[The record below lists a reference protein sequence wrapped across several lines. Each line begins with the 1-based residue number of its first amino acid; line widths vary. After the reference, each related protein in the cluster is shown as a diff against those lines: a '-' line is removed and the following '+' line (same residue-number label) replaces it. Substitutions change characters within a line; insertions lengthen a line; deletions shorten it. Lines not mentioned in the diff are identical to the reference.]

1 MFIDF
6 INRRGRSG
14 FLAFLSVLF
23 FCFVISGAGKVSA
36 NDESLNFLHY
46 TNKDGLPS
54 SYVKSLAQDQF
65 GFIWMATRLS
75 VCRFDGKNFR
85 EFPAFD
91 ESGNPYSL
99 LCNRIFSFEDSMLI
113 CRTNDGKFFSFDF
126 DFESFKPYKLLNDIG
141 IAQSVVP
148 VKGGFWICRDKNI
161 YFLNSKS
168 GLLSELRDTITFGN
182 IPGDVSFVD
191 IKENN
196 NNVVAITENRLI
208 IWFDFK
214 RSKIKSFEI
223 PVNFGNQSF
232 SAFYLDNGNNVW
244 LGDETKGL
252 YRINLET
259 GFTYHYS
266 KDEQGDNHITHNMVH
281 CFTEDHQGRLW
292 IGTEA
297 GLCIWSAVTGKFSFS
312 RYELSNPSGLNTDP
326 IYDAYCDRNGNVW
339 LGTYFGGVNFW
350 NAKKSFFKTWQSGFG
365 KRQLGGN
372 VVSCL
377 KEDARGNIWIGLEDL
392 GINMLDVSSGII
404 TKYSSETEE
413 NGLTYSN
420 VHDLM
425 FLNDNILW
433 IATYT
438 GGINILNT
446 ETGKYSHINQKSHPE
461 LPSDNIYSFLNMGDS
476 VFIATTRGLAV
487 YNVKTKKINGFFVDR
502 VGETQFES
510 MCLTNYKIWF
520 SSSQRAYYYDIRTKS
535 FVYFDRIP
543 QMTNINFVK
552 ADSKGRVWFGDCYNG
567 LCYFDENTDQ
577 IVSFNKSN
585 GFPVTWMFSLEE
597 GNDGWFWASSDK
609 GLVKFNPGK
618 NIFILYDSNSGIA
631 FNQFNFRAS
640 FKDSWGNVYFGGNN
654 GMVSFNENENPDVS
668 EKLNVYFTGIQLFN
682 KPVIPG
688 GKSPLVKS
696 INEIKSIKLDYKQ
709 NVFTLEFSALSYS
722 NSGKCQ
728 YAYYLENFE
737 NTWNYVGDRNFAT
750 YTNLSPGTYYFHVK
764 GSVSNI
770 LNEKND
776 RTLKIEV
783 RPPFWLS
790 IWAFIVYFVLVWVLT
805 IVIYMVGKRFEKS
818 KALVEMERRE
828 KEHENEIHQVK
839 LEFFTNISHE
849 LKTPLTLILGPLNK
863 ILEEE
868 KLSPLFKKR
877 LFGVEKNAQR
887 LFHLINQLLEFRK
900 IETGRENLEVA
911 PCDLSSFIQ
920 EIKESFD
927 PIAENKK
934 IDFSVIYPAPDFEI
948 WLDSNKVDKI
958 IFNLLS
964 NAFKFTAE
972 GGKIDLKIEIVNRE
986 KRSRKTKNNMVISVS
1001 DSGKGIKPELLNK
1014 VFDRFFHL
1022 EEGGMNEKGSGIGLA
1037 YLKSLVLLH
1046 KGEINAESVVNEGSK
1061 FTVILPVSKHDYSK
1075 EEFAHSI
1082 QQFIPSPE
1090 EIAIDTESENELEIE
1105 DANGFSHDPII
1116 LIVEDN
1122 HELLEFMK
1130 ESLEAKYQVFTAKN
1144 GLEALEKI
1152 KIEMP
1157 DLIISDVMMP
1167 EMDGFELT
1175 MKIKSE
1181 IMTSHIPVI
1190 LLTAKSGVENR
1201 YKGLKTGADY
1211 YIEKPFYPNI
1221 LEQNIENILNTRRML
1236 IERFKNDAYI
1246 PVGDVAHSESDK
1258 IFIEK
1263 LTSVIKSNIND
1274 PMMDVTY
1281 LIKEMAMSRSLLHLK
1296 LKSLVNCSTTEFIR
1310 SIRLREAV
1318 KLISNGRY
1326 NISEAAYETGFS
1338 SPTYFTRRFK
1348 ECYGKS
1354 PREYFNL

>member
-1 MFIDF
+1 MVVMKFLHKFLYRFIPTIAF
-6 INRRGRSG
+6 
-14 FLAFLSVLF
+14 FLTLSLF
-23 FCFVISGAGKVSA
+23 NTIKAVEDNF
-36 NDESLNFLHY
+36 NFLHY

-54 SYVKSLAQDQF
+54 SYVKSQTQDQF
-65 GFIWMATRLS
+65 GFIWIATRIS

-91 ESGNPYSL
+91 ESGKPYSL
-99 LCNRIFSFEDSMLI
+99 ICNKIFSFEDTLLI
-113 CRTNDGKFFSFDF
+113 CRTNDGKYFSFDF
-126 DFESFKPYKLLNDIG
+126 DNESFRPYKILNDIG
-141 IAQSVVP
+141 IAQTVVP
-148 VKGGFWICRDKNI
+148 VSGGFWICRDKNL
-161 YFLNSKS
+161 YFLNSKT
-168 GLLSELRDTITFGN
+168 GLLSELRDTVTFGN

-191 IKENN
+191 VKENN
-196 NNVVAITENRLI
+196 NNVVAITENKLI

-214 RSKIKSFEI
+214 RSKIKSFET
-223 PVNFGNQSF
+223 PEDLGNLSVT
-232 SAFYLDNGNNVW
+232 AFYLDNGNNVW
-244 LGDETKGL
+244 LGEETKGL

-266 KDEQGDNHITHNMVH
+266 KDEKGDNHITHNMVH

-312 RYELSNPSGLNTDP
+312 RYDLSNPSGLNSDP
-326 IYDAYCDRNGNVW
+326 IYDAFCDRNGNVW
-339 LGTYFGGVNFW
+339 LGSYFGGVNFW
-350 NAKKSFFKTWQSGFG
+350 NAKKNFFKTWQSGFG

-377 KEDARGNIWIGLEDL
+377 KEDSRGNIWIGLEDL
-392 GINMLDVSSGII
+392 GINMLDASTGII
-404 TKYSSETEE
+404 TKYSSQTEE

-425 FLNDNILW
+425 FLENNILW

-438 GGINILNT
+438 GGINIFNT
-446 ETGKYSHINQKSHPE
+446 ETGKYSHINSKTNPE
-461 LPSDNIYSFLNMGDS
+461 LPSDNIYSFYDMGDS
-476 VFIATTRGLAV
+476 IFIATTGGLVV
-487 YNVKTKKINGFFVDR
+487 YNVHSKKINRFFTET
-502 VGETQFES
+502 VGGMQFEAI
-510 MCLTNYKIWF
+510 CKTENKIWF
-520 SSSQRAYYYDIRTKS
+520 SSSQRAYYYDIKKKELI
-535 FVYFDRIP
+535 YFDRIP
-543 QMTNINFVK
+543 LMNNINFVK
-552 ADSKGRVWFGDCYNG
+552 TDSYGRVWFGDCYNG
-567 LCYFDENTDQ
+567 LCYYDEKSDKV
-577 IVSFNKSN
+577 VSFNKSN
-585 GFPVTWMFSLEE
+585 GFPVSWMFSLEE

-618 NIFILYDSNSGIA
+618 NIFILYDSNSGIP

-640 FKDSWGNVYFGGNN
+640 FKDSWGNIYFGGNN

-668 EKLNVYFTGIQLFN
+668 EKLNIYFTGLQLFN
-682 KPVIPG
+682 KPVVPG
-688 GKSPLVKS
+688 NKSPLTKS
-696 INEIKSIKLDYKQ
+696 INKVKEIKLDYKQ

-750 YTNLSPGTYYFHVK
+750 YTSLRPGTYYFHVK

-770 LNEKND
+770 MNEKNE
-776 RTLKIEV
+776 RVLKIVV

-790 IWAFIVYFVLVWVLT
+790 IWAFIVYFILVWVLT

-868 KLSPLFKKR
+868 KLSPIFKKR
-877 LFGVEKNAQR
+877 LTGVEKNAQR

-900 IETGRENLEVA
+900 IETGRENLQVVR
-911 PCDLSSFIQ
+911 CDLPAFIQ
-920 EIKESFD
+920 EIKESFE

-934 IDFSVIYPAPDFEI
+934 IEFNAIYPTPDFEI
-948 WLDSNKVDKI
+948 WFDTNKVDKI

-964 NAFKFTAE
+964 NAFKFTSQ
-972 GGKIDLKIEIVNRE
+972 GGKIELKIEFVNRE
-986 KRSRKTKNNMVISVS
+986 KRTRKSRYNMAISVS
-1001 DSGKGIKPELLNK
+1001 DSGKGIKPELINK
-1014 VFDRFFHL
+1014 VFDRFFHF
-1022 EEGGMNEKGSGIGLA
+1022 EEAGTNEKGSGIGLA
-1037 YLKSLVLLH
+1037 YMKSLVLLH
-1046 KGEINAESVVNEGSK
+1046 RGEINVESVVNEGSK
-1061 FTVILPVSKHDYSK
+1061 FTVIIPVSKHDYTK
-1075 EEFAHSI
+1075 DEFVNAV

-1090 EIAIDTESENELEIE
+1090 EIAIDTESDYEVEIE
-1105 DANGFSHDPII
+1105 DSNGFSHEPIV

-1122 HELLEFMK
+1122 QELLEFIK
-1130 ESLEAKYQVFTAKN
+1130 ESLDSKYQVFTAKN
-1144 GLEALEKI
+1144 GIEAVEKI
-1152 KIEMP
+1152 NNDMP

-1167 EMDGFELT
+1167 GMDGFELT
-1175 MKIKSE
+1175 SKIKSE
-1181 IMTSHIPVI
+1181 IATSHIPVI

-1201 YKGLKTGADY
+1201 FKGLKTGADY

-1221 LEQNIENILNTRRML
+1221 LEQNIENILNTRKML
-1236 IERFKNDAYI
+1236 IERFKNDAFI
-1246 PVGDVAHSESDK
+1246 PISDIAHSESDK

-1263 LTSVIKSNIND
+1263 LTSVIKANISD

-1281 LIKEMAMSRSLLHLK
+1281 LVKEMAISRSLLHLK

-1310 SIRLREAV
+1310 SIRLREAI

>member
-1 MFIDF
+1 MVKGLI
-6 INRRGRSG
+6 IKWVRSRF
-14 FLAFLSVLF
+14 FLVFVFAVFTLSGILN
-23 FCFVISGAGKVSA
+23 SGKVSA
-36 NDESLNFLHY
+36 NDDALSFLHY

-54 SYVKSLAQDQF
+54 SYVKSLAQDKF
-65 GFIWMATRLS
+65 GFIWLATRIS

-91 ESGNPYSL
+91 ESGNHISL
-99 LCNRIFSFEDSMLI
+99 ICNKIFSFEDSVLI
-113 CRTNDGKFFSFDF
+113 CRTNSGRYFTF
-126 DFESFKPYKLLNDIG
+126 DFENECFKPFKLLNEIG
-141 IAQSVVP
+141 IVQSIVP
-148 VKGGFWICRDKNI
+148 VSRGFWICRDNNL

-168 GLLSELRDTITFGN
+168 GLLSELRDTVTFGN
-182 IPGDVSFVD
+182 IPNNVSFVD
-191 IKENN
+191 VKENN
-196 NNVVAITENRLI
+196 NNVVAITDNRLI

-223 PVNFGNQSF
+223 PASFGNRF
-232 SAFYLDNGNNVW
+232 ISAFYLDNGNNVW
-244 LGDETKGL
+244 IGEETKGL

-259 GFTYHYS
+259 GFSYHYS

-297 GLCIWSAVTGKFSFS
+297 GLCIWSAVTGKFTFS
-312 RYELSNPSGLNTDP
+312 RYDMANPAGLNSNP
-326 IYDAYCDRNGNVW
+326 IYDAFCDRNGNIW
-339 LGTYFGGVNFW
+339 LGSYFGGINFW

-377 KEDARGNIWIGLEDL
+377 KEDAIGNIWIGLEDL
-392 GINMLDVSSGII
+392 GINKLDVSSGII
-404 TKYSSETEE
+404 TKYSTDTEGS
-413 NGLTYSN
+413 GLTYSN

-425 FLNDNILW
+425 FLNDNALW

-446 ETGKYSHINQKSHPE
+446 ITGKYDHINQKTHPE

-476 VFIATTRGLAV
+476 VFLATTSGIAV
-487 YNVKTKKINGFFVDR
+487 YNVKTKKINRFFADVI
-502 VGETQFES
+502 GETQFES
-510 MCLTNYKIWF
+510 LCLTNNKIWF
-520 SSSQRAYYYDIRTKS
+520 SSSQRAYYYDINKKS
-535 FVYFDRIP
+535 LFLFNRIP
-543 QMTNINFVK
+543 QMTNMNFVK

-567 LCYFDENTDQ
+567 LCYFDEKTDQ
-577 IVSFNKSN
+577 VVSFNKST
-585 GFPVTWMFSLEE
+585 GFPVSWMFSLEE

-609 GLVKFNPGK
+609 GLV
-618 NIFILYDSNSGIA
+618 
-631 FNQFNFRAS
+631 NQFNFRAS
-640 FKDSWGNVYFGGNN
+640 FKDTWGNIYFGGNN
-654 GMVSFNENENPDVS
+654 GMVSFNKNENPDVS
-668 EKLNVYFTGIQLFN
+668 EKLNIYFTGIQLFN
-682 KPVIPG
+682 KPVVPEI
-688 GKSPLVKS
+688 KSRLNKS
-696 INEIKSIKLDYKQ
+696 INQVKQILFEYKE

-737 NTWNYVGDRNFAT
+737 DSWNYVGDRNFAT
-750 YTNLSPGTYYFHVK
+750 YTNLSPGVYYFHVK

-770 LNEKND
+770 LNEKNE
-776 RTLKIEV
+776 RILKIII

-790 IWAFIVYFVLVWVLT
+790 IWAFIIYFILVWVLT

-868 KLSPLFKKR
+868 KLSPIFKKK
-877 LFGVEKNAQR
+877 LFGIEKNAQR
-887 LFHLINQLLEFRK
+887 LFNLINQLLEFRK
-900 IETGRENLEVA
+900 IETGKEDLQVIHCN
-911 PCDLSSFIQ
+911 LSSFIQ

-934 IDFSVIYPAPDFEI
+934 IDFKVIFPTLEFDI
-948 WLDSNKVDKI
+948 WFDANKVDKI

-964 NAFKFTAE
+964 NAFKFTSE
-972 GGKIDLKIEIVNRE
+972 GGEIELKIEIINRE
-986 KRSRKTKNNMVISVS
+986 KRSKKPKYNMIISVS
-1001 DSGKGIKPELLNK
+1001 DSGKGIKPEVLNK
-1014 VFDRFFHL
+1014 VFDRFFHF
-1022 EEGGMNEKGSGIGLA
+1022 EEAGSVEKGSGIGLA
-1037 YLKSLVLLH
+1037 YLKSLVILH
-1046 KGEINAESVVNEGSK
+1046 RGEINVESVVNEGSK
-1061 FTVILPVSKHDYSK
+1061 FTVVLPVSKHDYKK
-1075 EEFAHSI
+1075 EEFSNTV
-1082 QQFIPSPE
+1082 QQFIPLPE
-1090 EIAIDTESENELEIE
+1090 DIAIDTESDYEVEIE
-1105 DANGFSHDPII
+1105 DSNGLSHDPIV

-1122 HELLEFMK
+1122 QELLEFMK
-1130 ESLEAKYQVFTAKN
+1130 ESLETKYQVFTAKN
-1144 GLEALEKI
+1144 GFEAMEKI
-1152 KIEMP
+1152 GIEMP

-1167 EMDGFELT
+1167 GMDGFELT
-1175 MKIKSE
+1175 LKIKSE
-1181 IMTSHIPVI
+1181 IATSHIPVI

-1201 YKGLKTGADY
+1201 FKGLKTGADY
-1211 YIEKPFYPNI
+1211 YIEKPFYPKI
-1221 LEQNIENILNTRRML
+1221 LEQNIENILNTRKML
-1236 IERFKNDAYI
+1236 IERFKNDAFI
-1246 PVGDVAHSESDK
+1246 PISDVVHSESDK

-1263 LTSVIKSNIND
+1263 LTSVIKSNISD
-1274 PMMDVTY
+1274 PMMDVSY
-1281 LIKEMAMSRSLLHLK
+1281 LIKEMAISRSLLHLK

-1318 KLISNGRY
+1318 KLISNGRC